1 MSADIVESLFSVA
14 PELREGSKSTSGYAM
29 IRCPFHGGG
38 RERTPSMSI
47 NREKPL
53 FYCHGCHESGHISR
67 LFRHFGTTSE
77 MVQTFISEAGL
88 SARYEKKKAGKVG
101 ARIVA
106 GEDPYRGK
114 YILDDEIIDLYRLA
128 PKSLLDQGFEK
139 GTLRHFEVGFDKQ
152 NLRITFPLRNLY
164 GDLVGISGRAIFDT
178 ERRYKIYDRELVAR
192 TDFSVPS
199 SYTMDS
205 VKQSLLWHAH
215 IIRPILLRE
224 EGSIVVTEGFKA
236 AMWVWQAG
244 YQNVTALIGSAVT
257 DFHAEIL
264 ATYTREVVLFLD
276 NNEAG
281 KKGTFFGARKL
292 EQKGLVPMIARYPD
306 DRQQPDNLN
315 PEEVST
321 AIRDALSFREW
332 RGENEDVCDE
342 AARRIYRNHRPS

>member
-1 MSADIVESLFSVA
+1 
-14 PELREGSKSTSGYAM
+14 
-29 IRCPFHGGG
+29 
-38 RERTPSMSI
+38 MSI

-53 FYCHGCHESGHISR
+53 FYCHGCHESGHVSR
-67 LFRHFGTTSE
+67 LFRHFGTTPE
-77 MVQTFISEAGL
+77 MVQAFISEAGL

-114 YILDDEIIDLYRLA
+114 YVLDDEIIDLYRLA
-128 PKSLLDQGFEK
+128 PKSLLNQGFEK

-292 EQKGLVPMIARYPD
+292 EQKGLIPMIARYPD

-315 PEEVST
+315 TEEVST

>member
-47 NREKPL
+47 SREKPL
-53 FYCHGCHESGHISR
+53 FYCHGCHESGHVSR
-67 LFRHFGTTSE
+67 LFRHFGTSTE
-77 MVQTFISEAGL
+77 MVQAFISEAGL

-101 ARIVA
+101 ASIVA

-128 PKSLLDQGFEK
+128 PKSLLDQGFDK
-139 GTLRHFEVGFDKQ
+139 KTLRHFEVGFDKQ

-178 ERRYKIYDRELVAR
+178 ERRYKIYDRELVSR
-192 TDFSVPS
+192 TDFSVPNT
-199 SYTMDS
+199 YTMDA
-205 VKQSLLWHAH
+205 VKQSILWHAH
-215 IIRPILLRE
+215 IIRPILLHE
-224 EGSIVVTEGFKA
+224 EGTIVVTEGFKA
-236 AMWVWQAG
+236 AMWVWQSG

-257 DFHAEIL
+257 DYHAEIL
-264 ATYTREVVLFLD
+264 ATYTRQVVLFLD

-292 EQKGLVPMIARYPD
+292 EQKGLLTTIARYPD
-306 DRQQPDNLN
+306 ERQQPDNLA

-321 AIRDALSFREW
+321 AIESALSFREW
-332 RGENEDVCDE
+332 RGENENVCDE